1 MWVCVGVV
9 FWILFI
15 VIFEFTL
22 TMLRHIY
29 NNRYFT
35 FMCWILFP
43 YNIYGEGFLMRYTEA
58 KLLHLSKNEKEI
70 LEEIKNE
77 VAAAGGDVSLN
88 QLLRDGVALI
98 YNYKNEIVE
107 RYTPKSIK
115 ELVKNDRR

>member
-1 MWVCVGVV
+1 
-9 FWILFI
+9 
-15 VIFEFTL
+15 
-22 TMLRHIY
+22 
-29 NNRYFT
+29 
-35 FMCWILFP
+35 
-43 YNIYGEGFLMRYTEA
+43 MRYTEA